1 MKRAIVLV
9 GVVLLLSVVAVS
21 AQRKGK
27 KAAEPKATITKTP
40 GKKEPYK
47 QLALEEKKMELEFR
61 RQMHKLDL
69 DKKRLHLEQQRQRIN
84 RAKSGWYNRARRRG
98 GVMLAWCLV
107 INVLLTIWVYQDMRK
122 RVAGS
127 GIWVAITLFA
137 GVFGALIYAVVRL
150 GDMQQKKA

>member
-1 MKRAIVLV
+1 MKRVIVWA
-9 GVVLLLSVVAVS
+9 GVVLLLSAMAVP
-21 AQRKGK
+21 AQKKGK
-27 KAAEPKATITKTP
+27 KATEPKVTITKTP

-47 QLALEEKKMELEFR
+47 KLALEEKKMELEFK
-61 RQMHKLDL
+61 RQMQKLEL
-69 DKKRLHLEQQRQRIN
+69 DKKRLQLEQQRQRLKKARSGWHK
-84 RAKSGWYNRARRRG
+84 RAKRRG
-98 GVMLAWCLV
+98 GLMLAWCLV

-122 RVAGS
+122 RSAGS